1 MPGPHGGS
9 GIYSFMTE
17 LTSLVQKCLQKDKR
31 AEYALYRHCFNMLMR
46 ICYRY
51 TANEDD
57 ASSLM
62 NNGFMKILSGLDKY
76 DASRSF
82 EAWAKIV
89 MVNSIIDEY
98 KTSKKRRELFSNR
111 EIEELPEAMHPADLN
126 NAEKNLGLEE
136 MIAEIGRL
144 PDTAKLV
151 FNLYVFDGMSHKEI
165 SQATGLKEGNS
176 RWHLLHARELL
187 KSRLAKLMTTLKVL
201 V

>member
-1 MPGPHGGS
+1 
-9 GIYSFMTE
+9 MTE
-17 LTSLVQKCLQKDKR
+17 LTTLVQQCLQKDKR
-31 AEYALYRHCFNMLMR
+31 AEYTLYRHCFNMLMR

-57 ASSLM
+57 AASLM

-82 EAWAKIV
+82 EAWAKTV
-89 MVNSIIDEY
+89 MVNSIIDEF

-111 EIEELPEAMHPADLN
+111 DIEELPEAMHPADLN

-136 MIAEIGRL
+136 MIGEIGRL

-151 FNLYVFDGMSHKEI
+151 LNLYVFDGLSHKEI
-165 SQATGLKEGNS
+165 SQATGLTEGNS
-176 RWHLLHARELL
+176 RWHLLHARALL
-187 KSRLAKLMTTLKVL
+187 KSRLAKLMNTFKVL
-201 V
+201 VL